1 MESSDQVNFLFLK
14 NPSEYFYY
22 EYFPI
27 YHQTLILTVLFFLT
41 VRYITI
47 HIVYQWI
54 LIYRN
59 SEIVVLTGSAKQGS
73 WPNKTPKTK

>member
-22 EYFPI
+22 EYFAI

-41 VRYITI
+41 VSQVHNNTYSLSMDTNR
-47 HIVYQWI
+47 QKF
-54 LIYRN
+54 RN
-59 SEIVVLTGSAKQGS
+59 GCI
-73 WPNKTPKTK
+73 